1 MTTDNK
7 KFLLKEFT
15 SFEYDDDDVKNV
27 AEKGGPMILKG
38 ILQKANT
45 LNQNGRVY
53 PHNIL
58 EREIRNYEK
67 LIREKRAFGEL
78 DHCLDDQSEILT
90 ISGWKLLKD
99 INEDEEIYTL
109 NTITGLVE
117 KEVIQK
123 KTAERFD
130 GFMYHLH
137 GDRDIDM
144 LMTPNHNMLVWSVDN
159 VPLKISSEAACGMFR
174 EKNSPLTHC
183 YVKVAGI
190 NEALLMP
197 GLDSA
202 MLYTSPENSSK
213 VWFRTSESLKF
224 DKTEYHGNV
233 YCVTTKNGNF
243 MARRK
248 GTAMWTGNSDTPIV
262 NMKNISHTIRE
273 IWMEG
278 DVVYGKVE
286 ILDTP
291 CGKIIEAIV
300 KAGCKPGISSRAL
313 GSLQRE
319 NNVNVVQDD
328 LQIICWDFVSE
339 PSTPSAFMHLAEAKV
354 IDMETARKAFNKSDF
369 VERAANEILSL
380 KKT

>member
-15 SFEYDDDDVKNV
+15 SFEYSDDDVKKI
-27 AEKGGPMILKG
+27 AEKGGPMILSG

-53 PHNIL
+53 PHHIL

-78 DHCLDDQSEILT
+78 DHA
-90 ISGWKLLKD
+90 
-99 INEDEEIYTL
+99 NE
-109 NTITGLVE
+109 
-117 KEVIQK
+117 
-123 KTAERFD
+123 
-130 GFMYHLH
+130 
-137 GDRDIDM
+137 
-144 LMTPNHNMLVWSVDN
+144 
-159 VPLKISSEAACGMFR
+159 
-174 EKNSPLTHC
+174 
-183 YVKVAGI
+183 
-190 NEALLMP
+190 
-197 GLDSA
+197 
-202 MLYTSPENSSK
+202 
-213 VWFRTSESLKF
+213 
-224 DKTEYHGNV
+224 
-233 YCVTTKNGNF
+233 
-243 MARRK
+243 
-248 GTAMWTGNSDTPIV
+248 PIV

-286 ILDTP
+286 VLDTP
-291 CGKIIEAIV
+291 CGKIIEAII

-339 PSTPSAFMHLAEAKV
+339 PSTPAAFMHLAEAKQYDEDTIRRV
-354 IDMETARKAFNKSDF
+354 FTKSDL
-369 VERAANEILSL
+369 VDRAVNEVLSL
-380 KKT
+380 KTKK